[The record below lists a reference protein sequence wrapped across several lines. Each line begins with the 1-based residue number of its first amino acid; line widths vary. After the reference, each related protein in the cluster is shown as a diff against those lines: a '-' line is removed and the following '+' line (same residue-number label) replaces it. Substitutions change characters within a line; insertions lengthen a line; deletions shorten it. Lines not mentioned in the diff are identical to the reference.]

1 MKHIKRRF
9 FLQTTSDQVN
19 FDNPNFEN
27 LNIEKGITQE
37 QLSERKD
44 SIAYVETTDG
54 IVIGGFVHK
63 VDGKNYMFPVPDPT
77 LIYFNNAQLN
87 VKAISEQKK
96 ILLKKL
102 DVTVALNSPAIHDI
116 YNYYGLTS
124 GFIIFLFTAIE
135 SFINQM
141 IPDDFIYE
149 DKQNRKTEIYNKAQI
164 QEFLDFKTKITKV
177 LKETT
182 GKNFFI
188 NQTPT
193 NQSIWK
199 LKEFRDDII
208 HTKQDENPLKYN
220 NIIKNSLSFNYGKT
234 LLAVAKFMNYY
245 KKDYI
250 IECDCGKDF

>member
-9 FLQTTSDQVN
+9 FLQTTSDKI
-19 FDNPNFEN
+19 N
-27 LNIEKGITQE
+27 LNKPEFEVLDLQKGISQSD
-37 QLSERKD
+37 LSNRKD
-44 SIAYVETTDG
+44 SIVYVETEDDV
-54 IVIGGFVHK
+54 VIGGFVHK

-87 VKAISEQKK
+87 IQAIIEQKK
-96 ILLKKL
+96 VLLKKL
-102 DVTVALNSPAIHDI
+102 DVTIELNSPAIHDI
-116 YNYYGLTS
+116 YNYFGLTS
-124 GFIIFLFTAIE
+124 GFVIFLFTSIE

-149 DKQNRKTEIYNKAQI
+149 DEQNKRTEIYNKNQI

-177 LKETT
+177 LNKATE
-182 GKNFFI
+182 KNFFS

-193 NQSIWK
+193 NQLIWK

-220 NIIKNSLSFNYGKT
+220 NLIKKSLSFKYESS
-234 LLAVAKFMNYY
+234 LLAVAKFMNHY

-250 IECDCGKDF
+250 IECDCGEDF